1 MKSYKVLDK
10 VDFYETMKSWWVDWE
25 FPVLSIDA
33 LPNNIVVVFHED
45 QEVYAIPLYL
55 SDSNFCWVGFITSN
69 KKASKKAR
77 EGSLTFGLNSVSDF
91 LQHTG
96 YRNLFTITSN
106 SFIDKSLI
114 ESNFLVT
121 NKNIKEYI
129 KNI

>member
-1 MKSYKVLDK
+1 MKSYKVLNK
-10 VDFYETMKSWWVDWE
+10 VDFYNTMKQWWNDWG

-33 LPNNIVVVFHED
+33 LPENIVVIYHEE

-55 SDSNFCWVGFITSN
+55 SDSNFCWVGFITGN
-69 KKASKKAR
+69 KNASKIER

-91 LQHTG
+91 LQYTG
-96 YRNLFTITSN
+96 YKNLFTITSN

-114 ESNFLVT
+114 ESNFLIT

>member
-1 MKSYKVLDK
+1 MKSYKVLNK
-10 VDFYETMKSWWVDWE
+10 VDFYNTMKQWWNDWG

-33 LPNNIVVVFHED
+33 LPENILVIYHGD

-55 SDSNFCWVGFITSN
+55 SDSNFCWVGFITGN
-69 KKASKKAR
+69 KKASKIER

-96 YRNLFTITSN
+96 YKLLFTITSN

-114 ESNFLVT
+114 ESDFFVT
-121 NKNIKEYI
+121 NKNIKEYV

>member
-1 MKSYKVLDK
+1 MKSYKVLNK
-10 VDFYETMKSWWVDWE
+10 VDFYDTMKQWWNDWG

-33 LPNNIVVVFHED
+33 LPENIVVIYHKE

-55 SDSNFCWVGFITSN
+55 SDSNFCWVGFITGN
-69 KKASKKAR
+69 KKASKIAR

-91 LQHTG
+91 LQYTG
-96 YRNLFTITSN
+96 YKLLFTITSN

-114 ESNFLVT
+114 EANFFVT